1 MKGENKMS
9 ALNNEE
15 THCEDLEAANH
26 TENNETDFPLE
37 TNRGLMEEVKEI
49 KEDRGDRSPDE
60 LL

>member
-1 MKGENKMS
+1 MS